1 MADHPLLPQARLR
14 ELHALMQRCRMLD
27 RKRKAGEP
35 LREGWLAATALQ
47 LEPGDLLC
55 PEPGDTVEAS
65 LHPSPASESG
75 AGAGNRAGNEYG
87 NRSGTGSRE
96 HTSLEIPSSLRL
108 SFCAGMARGLQAAG
122 ARRVVLAYGRAGTA
136 EPFWADALSWA
147 QRDRL
152 PLLVA
157 CADVARAG
165 RKRQGE
171 VLSSEG
177 VTSLAQETGL
187 PVFPVDAED
196 PVAVY
201 RVMYEA
207 VLRAREGGGPA
218 VLWGFF
224 SKRSGSTTPRTAQP
238 LPRLEKYL
246 KARAISFKP

>member
-1 MADHPLLPQARLR
+1 
-14 ELHALMQRCRMLD
+14 MQRCRTLD
-27 RKRKAGEP
+27 RKRRSGEP

-55 PEPGDTVEAS
+55 PEPGDLVQAW
-65 LHPSPASESG
+65 LHSPCGNESG
-75 AGAGNRAGNEYG
+75 KESGNE
-87 NRSGTGSRE
+87 SGDGSGDGSRKGSRE
-96 HTSLEIPSSLRL
+96 HTPLEIPSSLRL
-108 SFCAGMARGLQAAG
+108 PFCAGVARGLQAAG
-122 ARRVVLAYGRAGTA
+122 ARRVVLAYGRAGAA
-136 EPFWADALSWA
+136 EPSWADALSWA

-157 CADVARAG
+157 CADVTRRG

-177 VTSLAQETGL
+177 MTSLAQATGL

-218 VLWGFF
+218 VLWGYF
-224 SKRSGSTTPRTAQP
+224 SKRSASTLARAAQP

-246 KARAISFKP
+246 KARGISLKP